1 VKNRAIRG
9 VQPSEHAPQ
18 IDQIDPAVLEAIGL
32 RQLAL
37 VGADVGVRLNPRYG
51 VWDPVSLQVVSDENE
66 TGGFVAPLRA
76 TART

>member
-1 VKNRAIRG
+1 
-9 VQPSEHAPQ
+9 
-18 IDQIDPAVLEAIGL
+18 
-32 RQLAL
+32 
-37 VGADVGVRLNPRYG
+37 

>member
-1 VKNRAIRG
+1 
-9 VQPSEHAPQ
+9 
-18 IDQIDPAVLEAIGL
+18 
-32 RQLAL
+32 
-37 VGADVGVRLNPRYG
+37 VRLNPRYG